1 MEKRGIIMVRTR
13 YINEL
18 ENLKNEIILYSAI
31 VEKMLMDMKV
41 TIETAAED
49 ADIKDQLQEI
59 ESKEDEIREYNRN
72 IETICLKIMSTQ
84 QPVAKDLRFV
94 SSTLNIIRNVEKI
107 GGHVIEVAGL
117 LNFVSIG
124 EDFTEE
130 ILDMCLSTKKMLKS
144 GIDAFITGDLEES
157 YKVIASDDK
166 IDALFHHIMSEIVE
180 KISEKKDDALRL
192 IDIIQIAKYF
202 ERIGDNAESIA
213 DWSVFSITS
222 KHYE

>member
-1 MEKRGIIMVRTR
+1 MVRTR

-49 ADIKDQLQEI
+49 ADIKDQLHEI

-72 IETICLKIMSTQ
+72 IETLCLKIMSTQ

-144 GIDAFITGDLEES
+144 AIDAFITGDLEES

-166 IDALFHHIMSEIVE
+166 IDDLFSHIMKEVVD
-180 KISEKKDDALRL
+180 KIGDKKDDALRL

>member
-1 MEKRGIIMVRTR
+1 MVRTR

-49 ADIKDQLQEI
+49 GDIKDQLQEI

-72 IETICLKIMSTQ
+72 IETLCLKIMSTQ

-117 LNFVSIG
+117 LNFVSVG

-144 GIDAFITGDLEES
+144 AIDAFITGDLEES

-166 IDALFHHIMSEIVE
+166 IDALFSHIMSEVVE
-180 KISEKKDDALRL
+180 KIGDKKDDALRL

>member
-1 MEKRGIIMVRTR
+1 MVRTR

-41 TIETAAED
+41 SIETAVED
-49 ADIKDQLQEI
+49 ADIKDQLHEI

-72 IETICLKIMSTQ
+72 IETLCLKIMSTQ

-144 GIDAFITGDLEES
+144 AIDAFITGDLEES

-166 IDALFHHIMSEIVE
+166 IDALFSHIMSEVVE
-180 KISEKKDDALRL
+180 KIGDKKDDALRL

>member
-1 MEKRGIIMVRTR
+1 MVRTR

-49 ADIKDQLQEI
+49 ADIKDQLHEI

-72 IETICLKIMSTQ
+72 IETLCLKIMSTQ

-117 LNFVSIG
+117 LNFVSVG

-144 GIDAFITGDLEES
+144 AIDAFITGDLEES

-166 IDALFHHIMSEIVE
+166 IDALFSHIMSEVVE
-180 KISEKKDDALRL
+180 KIGDKKDDALRL

>member
-1 MEKRGIIMVRTR
+1 MVRTR

-41 TIETAAED
+41 TIETAVED
-49 ADIKDQLQEI
+49 ADIKDQLHEI

-72 IETICLKIMSTQ
+72 IETLCLKIMSTQ

-107 GGHVIEVAGL
+107 GGHVIEVSGL

-144 GIDAFITGDLEES
+144 AIDAFITGDLEES

-166 IDALFHHIMSEIVE
+166 IDDLFSHIMKEVVD
-180 KISEKKDDALRL
+180 KIGDKKDDALRL

-213 DWSVFSITS
+213 DWSVFSITA

>member
-1 MEKRGIIMVRTR
+1 MVRTR

-49 ADIKDQLQEI
+49 ADIKDQLHEI

-72 IETICLKIMSTQ
+72 IETLCLKIMSTQ

-144 GIDAFITGDLEES
+144 AIDSFITGDLEES

-166 IDALFHHIMSEIVE
+166 IDALFSHIMSEVVE
-180 KISEKKDDALRL
+180 KIGDKKDDALRL

>member
-1 MEKRGIIMVRTR
+1 MVRTR

-49 ADIKDQLQEI
+49 ADIKDQLHEI

-72 IETICLKIMSTQ
+72 IETLCLKIMSTQ

-130 ILDMCLSTKKMLKS
+130 ILDMCLSTKTMLKS
-144 GIDAFITGDLEES
+144 AIDAFITGDLEES

-166 IDALFHHIMSEIVE
+166 IDALFSHIMSEVVE
-180 KISEKKDDALRL
+180 KIGDKKDDALRL

-213 DWSVFSITS
+213 DWSVFSITA

>member
-1 MEKRGIIMVRTR
+1 MVRTR

-49 ADIKDQLQEI
+49 ADIKDQLHEI

-72 IETICLKIMSTQ
+72 IETLCLKIMSTQ

-117 LNFVSIG
+117 LIFVSIG

-144 GIDAFITGDLEES
+144 AIDAFITGDLEES

-166 IDALFHHIMSEIVE
+166 IDALFSHIMSEVVE
-180 KISEKKDDALRL
+180 KIGDKKDDALRL

>member
-1 MEKRGIIMVRTR
+1 MVRTR

-49 ADIKDQLQEI
+49 ADIKDQLHEI

-72 IETICLKIMSTQ
+72 IETLCLKIMSTQ

-144 GIDAFITGDLEES
+144 AIDAFITGDLEES

-166 IDALFHHIMSEIVE
+166 IDALFSHIMSEVVE
-180 KISEKKDDALRL
+180 KIGDKKDDALRL

-202 ERIGDNAESIA
+202 ERIGDNAESIS
-213 DWSVFSITS
+213 DWSVFSITA

>member
-1 MEKRGIIMVRTR
+1 MVRTR

-41 TIETAAED
+41 TIETATED
-49 ADIKDQLQEI
+49 ADIKDQLHEI

-72 IETICLKIMSTQ
+72 IETLCLKIMSTQ

-144 GIDAFITGDLEES
+144 AIDAFITGDLEES

-166 IDALFHHIMSEIVE
+166 IDALFSHIMKEVVE
-180 KISEKKDDALRL
+180 KIGDKKDDALRL

-202 ERIGDNAESIA
+202 ERIGDNAEAIA
-213 DWSVFSITS
+213 DWSVFSITA

>member
-1 MEKRGIIMVRTR
+1 MVRTR

-49 ADIKDQLQEI
+49 TDIKDQLHEI

-72 IETICLKIMSTQ
+72 IETLCLKIMSTQ

-144 GIDAFITGDLEES
+144 AIDAFITGDLEES

-166 IDALFHHIMSEIVE
+166 IDDLFSHIMNEVAT
-180 KISEKKDDALRL
+180 KIGEKKEGALRL

-202 ERIGDNAESIA
+202 ERIGDNAEAIA
-213 DWSVFSITS
+213 DWSVFSITA

>member
-1 MEKRGIIMVRTR
+1 MVRTR

-49 ADIKDQLQEI
+49 ADIKDQLHEI

-72 IETICLKIMSTQ
+72 IETLCLKIMSTQ

-144 GIDAFITGDLEES
+144 AIDAFITGDLEES

-166 IDALFHHIMSEIVE
+166 IDALFSHIMSEVVE
-180 KISEKKDDALRL
+180 KIGDKKDDALRL

-202 ERIGDNAESIA
+202 ERIGDNAEAIA

>member
-1 MEKRGIIMVRTR
+1 MVRTR

-18 ENLKNEIILYSAI
+18 ENLKNEIILYSAT

-41 TIETAAED
+41 IIEEASDGSDLSDKLSVLETKDEEIRGFSRDIET
-49 ADIKDQLQEI
+49 L
-59 ESKEDEIREYNRN
+59 
-72 IETICLKIMSTQ
+72 CLKIMSTQ

-94 SSTLNIIRNVEKI
+94 SSTLNIIRNIEKI
-107 GGHVIEVAGL
+107 GGHVIEIAGL
-117 LNFVSIG
+117 LKFTNAL
-124 EDFTEE
+124 ENFTEE

-144 GIDAFITGDLEES
+144 AIDAFITGDLEES

-166 IDALFHHIMSEIVE
+166 IDDLFSHIMNEVAT
-180 KISEKKDDALRL
+180 KIGEKKEDALRL

-202 ERIGDNAESIA
+202 ERIGDNAEAIA
-213 DWSVFSITS
+213 DWSVFSITA

>member
-1 MEKRGIIMVRTR
+1 MVRTR

-41 TIETAAED
+41 TIETASED
-49 ADIKDQLQEI
+49 ADIKDQLHEI

-72 IETICLKIMSTQ
+72 IETLCLKIMSTQ

-144 GIDAFITGDLEES
+144 AIDAFITGDLEES

-166 IDALFHHIMSEIVE
+166 IDALFSHIMSEVVE
-180 KISEKKDDALRL
+180 KIGDKKDDALRL

>member
-1 MEKRGIIMVRTR
+1 MVRTR

-49 ADIKDQLQEI
+49 VDIKDQLQEI

-72 IETICLKIMSTQ
+72 IETLCLKIMSTQ

-144 GIDAFITGDLEES
+144 AIDAFITGDLEES

-166 IDALFHHIMSEIVE
+166 IDALFSHIMSEVVE
-180 KISEKKDDALRL
+180 KIGDKKDDALRL

-213 DWSVFSITS
+213 DWSVFSITA

>member
-1 MEKRGIIMVRTR
+1 MVRTR

-49 ADIKDQLQEI
+49 VDIKDQLREI
-59 ESKEDEIREYNRN
+59 ESKEGEIREYNRN
-72 IETICLKIMSTQ
+72 IETLCLKIMSTQ

-144 GIDAFITGDLEES
+144 AIDAFITDDLEES

-166 IDALFHHIMSEIVE
+166 IDALFSHIMSEVVE
-180 KISEKKDDALRL
+180 KIGDKKDDALRL

>member
-1 MEKRGIIMVRTR
+1 MVRTR

-49 ADIKDQLQEI
+49 ADIKDQLHEI

-72 IETICLKIMSTQ
+72 IETLCLKIMSTQ

-107 GGHVIEVAGL
+107 GGHVIEVASL

-144 GIDAFITGDLEES
+144 AIDAFITGDLEES

-166 IDALFHHIMSEIVE
+166 IDALFSHIMSEVVE
-180 KISEKKDDALRL
+180 KIGDKKDDALRL

>member
-1 MEKRGIIMVRTR
+1 MVRTR

-49 ADIKDQLQEI
+49 ADIKDQLHEI

-72 IETICLKIMSTQ
+72 IETLCLKIMSTQ

-130 ILDMCLSTKKMLKS
+130 IWIC
-144 GIDAFITGDLEES
+144 A
-157 YKVIASDDK
+157 YQ
-166 IDALFHHIMSEIVE
+166 
-180 KISEKKDDALRL
+180 LR
-192 IDIIQIAKYF
+192 
-202 ERIGDNAESIA
+202 RC
-213 DWSVFSITS
+213 
-222 KHYE
+222 

>member
-1 MEKRGIIMVRTR
+1 MVRTR

-41 TIETAAED
+41 TIETAVED
-49 ADIKDQLQEI
+49 ADIKDQLHEI

-72 IETICLKIMSTQ
+72 IETLCLKIMSTQ

-144 GIDAFITGDLEES
+144 AIDAFITGDLEES

-166 IDALFHHIMSEIVE
+166 IDALFSHIMKEVVD
-180 KISEKKDDALRL
+180 KIGDKKDDALRL

>member
-1 MEKRGIIMVRTR
+1 MVRTR

-41 TIETAAED
+41 TIETAVED
-49 ADIKDQLQEI
+49 ADIKDQLHEI

-72 IETICLKIMSTQ
+72 IETLCLKIMSTQ

-144 GIDAFITGDLEES
+144 AIDAFITGDLEES

-166 IDALFHHIMSEIVE
+166 IDALFSHIMKEVVD
-180 KISEKKDDALRL
+180 KIGDKKDDALRL

-213 DWSVFSITS
+213 DWSVFSITA

>member
-1 MEKRGIIMVRTR
+1 MVRTR

-41 TIETAAED
+41 TIEMAAEG
-49 ADIKDQLQEI
+49 AEIKDQLQEI
-59 ESKEDEIREYNRN
+59 VNKEDEIREYNRN
-72 IETICLKIMSTQ
+72 IETLCLKIMSTQ

-94 SSTLNIIRNVEKI
+94 SSTLNIIRSVEKI
-107 GGHVIEVAGL
+107 GAHVIEISGL

-166 IDALFHHIMSEIVE
+166 IDALFHHIMSEVVD
-180 KISEKKDDALRL
+180 KIGASKEDALRL

>member
-1 MEKRGIIMVRTR
+1 MVRTR

-41 TIETAAED
+41 TIETASED
-49 ADIKDQLQEI
+49 ADIKDQLHEI

-72 IETICLKIMSTQ
+72 IETLCLKIMSTQ

-144 GIDAFITGDLEES
+144 AIDAFITGDLEES

-166 IDALFHHIMSEIVE
+166 IDALFSHIMSEVVE
-180 KISEKKDDALRL
+180 KIGDKKDDALRL

-202 ERIGDNAESIA
+202 ERIGDNAEAIA

>member
-1 MEKRGIIMVRTR
+1 MVRTR

-49 ADIKDQLQEI
+49 VDIKDQLQEI

-72 IETICLKIMSTQ
+72 IETLCLKIMSTQ

-117 LNFVSIG
+117 LNFVSVG

-144 GIDAFITGDLEES
+144 AIDAFITGDLEES

-166 IDALFHHIMSEIVE
+166 IDALFSHIMSEVVE
-180 KISEKKDDALRL
+180 KIGDKKDDALRL

>member
-1 MEKRGIIMVRTR
+1 MVRTR

-41 TIETAAED
+41 TIESAASD
-49 ADIKDQLQEI
+49 TDIKDQLHEI
-59 ESKEDEIREYNRN
+59 VSKEDEIREYNRN
-72 IETICLKIMSTQ
+72 IETLCLKIMSTQ

-144 GIDAFITGDLEES
+144 AIDAFITGDLEES

-166 IDALFHHIMSEIVE
+166 IDALFSHIMKEVVE
-180 KISEKKDDALRL
+180 KIGDKKDDALRL

-213 DWSVFSITS
+213 DWSVFSITA

>member
-1 MEKRGIIMVRTR
+1 MVRTR

-41 TIETAAED
+41 TIETASED
-49 ADIKDQLQEI
+49 ADIKDQLHEI

-72 IETICLKIMSTQ
+72 IETLCLKIMSTQ

-144 GIDAFITGDLEES
+144 AIDAFITGDLEES

-166 IDALFHHIMSEIVE
+166 IDALFSHIMSEVAE
-180 KISEKKDDALRL
+180 KIGDKKDDALRL

>member
-1 MEKRGIIMVRTR
+1 MVRTR

-49 ADIKDQLQEI
+49 ADIKDQLHEI

-72 IETICLKIMSTQ
+72 IETLCLKIMSTQ

-144 GIDAFITGDLEES
+144 AIDAFITGDLEES

-166 IDALFHHIMSEIVE
+166 IDALFSHIMSEVVE
-180 KISEKKDDALRL
+180 KIGDKKDDALRL

-213 DWSVFSITS
+213 DWSVFSITA

>member
-1 MEKRGIIMVRTR
+1 MVRTR

-41 TIETAAED
+41 TIEMAAEG
-49 ADIKDQLQEI
+49 ADIKYQLNEI
-59 ESKEDEIREYNRN
+59 ASKEDEIREYNRN
-72 IETICLKIMSTQ
+72 IETLCLKIMSTQ

-107 GGHVIEVAGL
+107 GDHVIEIAGL
-117 LNFVSIG
+117 FNFVNIG

-144 GIDAFITGDLEES
+144 AIDAFITGDLEES
-157 YKVIASDDK
+157 YKVISSDDK
-166 IDALFHHIMSEIVE
+166 IDALFSHIMNEVANRIGES
-180 KISEKKDDALRL
+180 KDDALRL

-202 ERIGDNAESIA
+202 ERIGDNAETIA

>member
-1 MEKRGIIMVRTR
+1 MVRTR

-49 ADIKDQLQEI
+49 VDIKDQLREI
-59 ESKEDEIREYNRN
+59 ESKEGEIREYNRN
-72 IETICLKIMSTQ
+72 IETLCLKIMSTQ

-144 GIDAFITGDLEES
+144 AIDAFITGDLEES

-166 IDALFHHIMSEIVE
+166 IDALFSHIMSEVVE
-180 KISEKKDDALRL
+180 KIGDKKDDALRL

>member
-1 MEKRGIIMVRTR
+1 MVRTR

-41 TIETAAED
+41 TIEMAAEG
-49 ADIKDQLQEI
+49 AEIKDQLNEI
-59 ESKEDEIREYNRN
+59 VNKEDEIREYNRN
-72 IETICLKIMSTQ
+72 IETLCLKIMSTQ

-144 GIDAFITGDLEES
+144 AIDAFITGDLEES

-166 IDALFHHIMSEIVE
+166 IDALFHHIMSEVVE
-180 KISEKKDDALRL
+180 KIGEKKDDALRL

>member
-1 MEKRGIIMVRTR
+1 MVRTR

-41 TIETAAED
+41 TIEMAAEG
-49 ADIKDQLQEI
+49 ADIKYQLNEI
-59 ESKEDEIREYNRN
+59 ASKEDEIREYNRN
-72 IETICLKIMSTQ
+72 IETLCLKIMSTQ

-107 GGHVIEVAGL
+107 GDHVIEIAGL
-117 LNFVSIG
+117 FNFVNIG

-144 GIDAFITGDLEES
+144 AIDAFITGDLEES
-157 YKVIASDDK
+157 YKVITSDDK
-166 IDALFHHIMSEIVE
+166 IDALFSHIMNEVANRIGES
-180 KISEKKDDALRL
+180 KDDALRL

-202 ERIGDNAESIA
+202 ERIGDNAETIA

>member
-1 MEKRGIIMVRTR
+1 MVRTR

-41 TIETAAED
+41 TIETAVED
-49 ADIKDQLQEI
+49 ADIKDQLHEI

-72 IETICLKIMSTQ
+72 IETLCLKIMSTQ

-144 GIDAFITGDLEES
+144 AIDAFITGDLEES

-166 IDALFHHIMSEIVE
+166 IDALFSHIMSEVVE
-180 KISEKKDDALRL
+180 KIGDKKDDALRL

>member
-1 MEKRGIIMVRTR
+1 MVRTR

-41 TIETAAED
+41 TIETAVED
-49 ADIKDQLQEI
+49 ADIKDQLHEI

-72 IETICLKIMSTQ
+72 IETLCLKIMSTQ

-144 GIDAFITGDLEES
+144 AIDAFITGDLEES

-166 IDALFHHIMSEIVE
+166 IDALFSHIMSEVVE
-180 KISEKKDDALRL
+180 KISDKKDDALRL

>member
-1 MEKRGIIMVRTR
+1 MVRTR

-41 TIETAAED
+41 TIETAVED
-49 ADIKDQLQEI
+49 AEIKDQLHEI

-72 IETICLKIMSTQ
+72 IETLCLKIMSTQ

-144 GIDAFITGDLEES
+144 AIDAFITGDLEES

-166 IDALFHHIMSEIVE
+166 IDALFSHIMSEVVE
-180 KISEKKDDALRL
+180 KIGDKKDDALRL

>member
-1 MEKRGIIMVRTR
+1 MVRTR

-41 TIETAAED
+41 TIETAADD
-49 ADIKDQLQEI
+49 ADIKDQLHEI

-72 IETICLKIMSTQ
+72 IETLCLKIMSTQ

-117 LNFVSIG
+117 LNFVSVG

-144 GIDAFITGDLEES
+144 AIDAFITGDFEES

-166 IDALFHHIMSEIVE
+166 IDALFSHIMSEVVE
-180 KISEKKDDALRL
+180 KIGDKKDDALRL

>member
-1 MEKRGIIMVRTR
+1 MVRTR

-41 TIETAAED
+41 TIETAVED

-72 IETICLKIMSTQ
+72 IETLCLKIMSTQ

-144 GIDAFITGDLEES
+144 AIDAFITGDLEES
-157 YKVIASDDK
+157 YKVVASDDK
-166 IDALFHHIMSEIVE
+166 IDALFSHIMSEVVE
-180 KISEKKDDALRL
+180 KIGDKKDDALRL

>member
-1 MEKRGIIMVRTR
+1 MVRTR

-49 ADIKDQLQEI
+49 ADIKDQLHEI

-72 IETICLKIMSTQ
+72 IETLCLKIMSTQ

-144 GIDAFITGDLEES
+144 AIDAFITGDLEES

-166 IDALFHHIMSEIVE
+166 IDALFSHIMSEVVE
-180 KISEKKDDALRL
+180 KIGEKKDDALRL

>member
-1 MEKRGIIMVRTR
+1 MVRTR

-49 ADIKDQLQEI
+49 ADIKDQLHEI

-72 IETICLKIMSTQ
+72 IETLCLKIMSTQ

-144 GIDAFITGDLEES
+144 AIDAFITGDLEES

-166 IDALFHHIMSEIVE
+166 IDALFSHIMKEVVD
-180 KISEKKDDALRL
+180 KIGDKKDDALRL

>member
-1 MEKRGIIMVRTR
+1 MVRTR

-41 TIETAAED
+41 TIETAVED
-49 ADIKDQLQEI
+49 ADIKDQLHEI

-72 IETICLKIMSTQ
+72 IETLCLKIMSTQ

-144 GIDAFITGDLEES
+144 AIDAFITGDLEES

-166 IDALFHHIMSEIVE
+166 IDALFSHIMKEVVE
-180 KISEKKDDALRL
+180 KIGDKKDDALRL